1 MIKENAILQTSK
13 KSFSLMEVII
23 AVMILSVVMVALLQI
38 KTENIFLISKT
49 NERVK
54 LNEYVQLSIDL
65 KKVNEENIENIENI
79 EFFLDKKYPFVNDD
93 IRKELKEI
101 KVDIREKKEDEYKI
115 ETPSENLNVTIYSRT
130 YSINEDIKKKIFN
143 FKIEL

>member
-54 LNEYVQLSIDL
+54 LNEYVQLSVDL
-65 KKVNEENIENIENI
+65 KKVNEESSEDIEL
-79 EFFLDKKYPFVNDD
+79 FLDKKYPFVNDD

-101 KVDIREKKEDEYKI
+101 KVDIREKKEGIRKI
-115 ETPSENLNVTIYSRT
+115 ETTSEDLNIIIYSRT

-143 FKIEL
+143 FKFEL

>member
-54 LNEYVQLSIDL
+54 LNEYVQLSVDL
-65 KKVNEENIENIENI
+65 KKVNEESSEDIEL
-79 EFFLDKKYPFVNDD
+79 FLDKKYPFVNDD

-101 KVDIREKKEDEYKI
+101 KVDIKKKKEDEYKI

-143 FKIEL
+143 FKFEL

>member
-65 KKVNEENIENIENI
+65 KKINEENSENI

-93 IRKELKEI
+93 IRKELKGI

-143 FKIEL
+143 FKFEL

>member
-1 MIKENAILQTSK
+1 MIKENAILHTSK

-65 KKVNEENIENIENI
+65 KKVNEESSEDI

-143 FKIEL
+143 FKFEL

>member
-1 MIKENAILQTSK
+1 
-13 KSFSLMEVII
+13 MEVIV

-54 LNEYVQLSIDL
+54 LNEYVQLSVDL
-65 KKVNEENIENIENI
+65 KKVNEDNSDNIEL
-79 EFFLDKKYPFVNDD
+79 FLDNKYPFVNDD

-101 KVDIREKKEDEYKI
+101 KVVVREKKEDEYKI
-115 ETPSENLNVTIYSRT
+115 EALSEDLNIAIYSRT

-143 FKIEL
+143 FKFEL

>member
-49 NERVK
+49 NERIK

-101 KVDIREKKEDEYKI
+101 KVNIREKKEDEYKI

-143 FKIEL
+143 FKFEL

>member
-1 MIKENAILQTSK
+1 VTKRNGNLHTSK
-13 KSFSLMEVII
+13 KSFSLMEVIV
-23 AVMILSVVMVALLQI
+23 AVMILSVVIVALLQI

-54 LNEYVQLSIDL
+54 LNEYVQLSVDL
-65 KKVNEENIENIENI
+65 KKVNEDSSDNIEL
-79 EFFLDKKYPFVNDD
+79 FLDKKYPFVNDD

-101 KVDIREKKEDEYKI
+101 KVLVREKKEDEYKI
-115 ETPSENLNVTIYSRT
+115 ETQSQDLNITIYSRT
-130 YSINEDIKKKIFN
+130 YSINDDIKKKIFN

>member
-1 MIKENAILQTSK
+1 MIKENAILHTSK
-13 KSFSLMEVII
+13 KSFSLMEVLI

-54 LNEYVQLSIDL
+54 LNEYVQLSVDL
-65 KKVNEENIENIENI
+65 KKVNEESSEDIEL
-79 EFFLDKKYPFVNDD
+79 FLDKKYPFINDD

-143 FKIEL
+143 FKFEL

>member
-49 NERVK
+49 NERIK

-79 EFFLDKKYPFVNDD
+79 EFFLEKKYPFVNDD

-143 FKIEL
+143 FKFEL

>member
-1 MIKENAILQTSK
+1 MR

-54 LNEYVQLSIDL
+54 LNEYIQLSVDL
-65 KKVNEENIENIENI
+65 KKVNEESTKSTEIY
-79 EFFLDKKYPFVNDD
+79 LDEKYPFVNED

-101 KVDIREKKEDEYKI
+101 KVVIREEKEDEYKI
-115 ETPSENLNVTIYSRT
+115 ETPTQDLNITTYSRT
-130 YSINEDIKKKIFN
+130 YSIENNIKKKIFN

>member
-1 MIKENAILQTSK
+1 MIKENAILHTSK

-49 NERVK
+49 NERIK

-143 FKIEL
+143 FKFEL

>member
-54 LNEYVQLSIDL
+54 LNEYVQLSVDL
-65 KKVNEENIENIENI
+65 KKVNEESSEDIEL
-79 EFFLDKKYPFVNDD
+79 FLDKKYPFVNDD

-143 FKIEL
+143 FKFEL

>member
-65 KKVNEENIENIENI
+65 KKVNEENSENI

-143 FKIEL
+143 FKFEL

>member
-1 MIKENAILQTSK
+1 MK
-13 KSFSLMEVII
+13 K
-23 AVMILSVVMVALLQI
+23 
-38 KTENIFLISKT
+38 
-49 NERVK
+49 
-54 LNEYVQLSIDL
+54 
-65 KKVNEENIENIENI
+65 IENENI

>member
-49 NERVK
+49 NERIK

-115 ETPSENLNVTIYSRT
+115 ETSSENLNVTIYSRT

-143 FKIEL
+143 FKFEL

>member
-1 MIKENAILQTSK
+1 
-13 KSFSLMEVII
+13 MEVII

-49 NERVK
+49 NERIK

-130 YSINEDIKKKIFN
+130 YSINEDIKKKILN

>member
-1 MIKENAILQTSK
+1 
-13 KSFSLMEVII
+13 MEVII

-49 NERVK
+49 NERIK

-65 KKVNEENIENIENI
+65 KKVNEENSENI

-101 KVDIREKKEDEYKI
+101 KVVVREKKEDEYKI
-115 ETPSENLNVTIYSRT
+115 EALSEDLNIAIYSRT
-130 YSINEDIKKKIFN
+130 YSINDDIKKKIFN

>member
-1 MIKENAILQTSK
+1 MIKENAILHTSK

-54 LNEYVQLSIDL
+54 LNEYVQLSVDL
-65 KKVNEENIENIENI
+65 KKVNEESSEDIEL
-79 EFFLDKKYPFVNDD
+79 FLDKKYPFINDD

-101 KVDIREKKEDEYKI
+101 KVNIREKKEDEYKI

-143 FKIEL
+143 FKFEL

>member
-1 MIKENAILQTSK
+1 MIKENAILHTSK
-13 KSFSLMEVII
+13 KSFSLMEVIV

-65 KKVNEENIENIENI
+65 KKVNEENSENI

-143 FKIEL
+143 FKFEL

>member
-49 NERVK
+49 NERIK

-65 KKVNEENIENIENI
+65 KKINEENSENI

-143 FKIEL
+143 FKFEL

>member
-1 MIKENAILQTSK
+1 MIKENAILHTSK
-13 KSFSLMEVII
+13 KSFSLMEVLI

-65 KKVNEENIENIENI
+65 KKINEENSENI

>member
-65 KKVNEENIENIENI
+65 KKINEENSENI

-115 ETPSENLNVTIYSRT
+115 ETTSEDLNIIIYSRT

-143 FKIEL
+143 FKFEL

>member
-1 MIKENAILQTSK
+1 
-13 KSFSLMEVII
+13 MEVII

-65 KKVNEENIENIENI
+65 KKINEENSENI

-101 KVDIREKKEDEYKI
+101 KVNIREKKQFKQNFNAKYK
-115 ETPSENLNVTIYSRT
+115 SNRYT
-130 YSINEDIKKKIFN
+130 Y
-143 FKIEL
+143 

>member
-1 MIKENAILQTSK
+1 MIKENAILHTSK

-65 KKVNEENIENIENI
+65 KKINEENSENI

-101 KVDIREKKEDEYKI
+101 KVNIREKKEDEYKI

-143 FKIEL
+143 FKFEL

>member
-54 LNEYVQLSIDL
+54 LNEYIQLSVDL
-65 KKVNEENIENIENI
+65 KKVNEESSEDIEL
-79 EFFLDKKYPFVNDD
+79 FLDKKYPFVNDD

-143 FKIEL
+143 FKFEL

>member
-1 MIKENAILQTSK
+1 MIKENAILHTSK

-54 LNEYVQLSIDL
+54 LNEYVQLSVDL
-65 KKVNEENIENIENI
+65 KKVNEENSENIEL
-79 EFFLDKKYPFVNDD
+79 FLDKKYPFVNDD

-143 FKIEL
+143 FKFEL

>member
-49 NERVK
+49 NERIK

-115 ETPSENLNVTIYSRT
+115 ETTSEDLNIIIYSRT

-143 FKIEL
+143 FKFEL

>member
-65 KKVNEENIENIENI
+65 KKINEENSENI

-130 YSINEDIKKKIFN
+130 YSINEDIKKKILN

>member
-1 MIKENAILQTSK
+1 MIKENAILHTSK

-54 LNEYVQLSIDL
+54 LNEYVQLSVDL
-65 KKVNEENIENIENI
+65 KKVNEENSENIEL
-79 EFFLDKKYPFVNDD
+79 FLDKKYPFVNDD

-101 KVDIREKKEDEYKI
+101 KVNIREKKEDEYKI

-143 FKIEL
+143 FKFEL

>member
-1 MIKENAILQTSK
+1 MIKENAILHTSK
-13 KSFSLMEVII
+13 KSFSLMEVLI

-54 LNEYVQLSIDL
+54 LNEYVQLSVDL
-65 KKVNEENIENIENI
+65 KKVNEESSEDIEL
-79 EFFLDKKYPFVNDD
+79 FLDKKYPFVNDD

-143 FKIEL
+143 FKFEL